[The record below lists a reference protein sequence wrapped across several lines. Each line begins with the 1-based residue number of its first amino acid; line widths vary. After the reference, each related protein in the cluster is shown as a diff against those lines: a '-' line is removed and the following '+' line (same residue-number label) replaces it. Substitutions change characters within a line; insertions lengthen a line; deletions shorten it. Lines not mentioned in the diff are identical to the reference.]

1 MMSPAMQEATN
12 CTEFTSKATRLT
24 GWLAGILSHE

>member
-1 MMSPAMQEATN
+1 MMSPAMQEPAN
-12 CTEFTSKATRLT
+12 CTEFARKATALA